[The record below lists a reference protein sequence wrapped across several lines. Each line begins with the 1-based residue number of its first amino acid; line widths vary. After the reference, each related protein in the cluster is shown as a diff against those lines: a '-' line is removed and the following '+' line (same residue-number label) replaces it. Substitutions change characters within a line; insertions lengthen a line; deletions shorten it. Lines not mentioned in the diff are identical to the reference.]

1 MKVLYLRMFS
11 AILSAC
17 NTFNVVSGYSPYVS
31 LNPPTIQHYQKP
43 NTIGHTD
50 PKQRW
55 QDFQSCGVK
64 KYFDGTLDFNTQ
76 YPGMTSE
83 DVSKRSKAIR
93 DCIKDKKGY
102 VFIKTTQCV
111 DGKNNKLTGLCN

>member
-1 MKVLYLRMFS
+1 MKVLYLLIFS
-11 AILSAC
+11 AVLSAC
-17 NTFNVVSGYSPYVS
+17 NTFNVVPGYSPYVS
-31 LNPPTIQHYQKP
+31 LAPPVIQGWQKAD
-43 NTIGHTD
+43 TIGHTNVD
-50 PKQRW
+50 KRW

-102 VFIKTTQCV
+102 IFIKTTECV